1 MKIFLAIVAILIAYI
16 GITQFISYL
25 NSYDEIDITKRSKH
39 LSKEE
44 IQAYNQKKLSAY
56 GNKIFG
62 KKIDEHIFTLDGYKI
77 HFTHQSYM
85 ISTDNNSVTVK
96 VYKDNNLVFETTIEL
111 WKERPSVYIDYANVA
126 FDIFDNKLYLLYT
139 VKKEQEQLFLLVADL
154 KENKIVFNEKILQQR
169 YGFNGISTAYHE
181 QTNSVLI
188 AYQDISISP
197 SDEGFIYCVYNLTN
211 RSFTQ
216 KPHPLFLNDKW
227 EKSHPH
233 FMRDKGQL
241 YLLNT
246 TGENWGVLAYSGAPA
261 KGISKIDSHGQAI
274 DYFIMHESAEIIAP
288 ILEDNIFTYM
298 LRQKDEKEILQ
309 IKSVDIGTLYK
320 LRKE

>member
-25 NSYDEIDITKRSKH
+25 NSYDELDITKRSKH

-44 IQAYNQKKLSAY
+44 IQAYNQKKLLTY

-62 KKIDEHIFTLDGYKI
+62 KEIDEHIFTLDGYQI

-126 FDIFDNKLYLLYT
+126 FDIFDNKLYLLYM

-154 KENKIVFNEKILQQR
+154 KENKIVFHEKILQQR

-197 SDEGFIYCVYNLTN
+197 SDEGFMYCVYNLIN

-216 KPHPLFLNDKW
+216 KPHSF
-227 EKSHPH
+227 S
-233 FMRDKGQL
+233 
-241 YLLNT
+241 
-246 TGENWGVLAYSGAPA
+246 
-261 KGISKIDSHGQAI
+261 
-274 DYFIMHESAEIIAP
+274 
-288 ILEDNIFTYM
+288 
-298 LRQKDEKEILQ
+298 
-309 IKSVDIGTLYK
+309 
-320 LRKE
+320 